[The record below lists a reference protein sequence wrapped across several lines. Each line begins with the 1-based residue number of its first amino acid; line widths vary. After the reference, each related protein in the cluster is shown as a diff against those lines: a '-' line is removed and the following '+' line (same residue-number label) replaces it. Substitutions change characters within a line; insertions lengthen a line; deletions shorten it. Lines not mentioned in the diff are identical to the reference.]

1 MWHAAHKMPAMARIV
16 DVMGLRVVSV
26 KPDDTVGLA
35 IARMLEENVGSVAV
49 CEDNQLVGI
58 FTERDVLRLAGHGE
72 RLGTLRVAD
81 VMTKAVV
88 TVSPDDEVLDAARL
102 MGERQIRHLPV
113 VQDGNVLGIV
123 GIRDV
128 LSSLVERVWR
138 EHDDAAHDTARA
150 LLGRRP
156 ETHPTSSA
164 AP

>member
-1 MWHAAHKMPAMARIV
+1 MPRIA
-16 DVMGLRVVSV
+16 DVMRLRVVSV
-26 KPDDTVGLA
+26 QPGESVRVA

-49 CEDNQLVGI
+49 CDGDRLIGI

-72 RLGTLRVAD
+72 AIGEVAVGS
-81 VMTKAVV
+81 VMTTSLV
-88 TVSPDDEVLDAARL
+88 TVSPDDEVLEAARL
-102 MGERQIRHLPV
+102 MGARQIRHLPV

-150 LLGRRP
+150 LLGRRADA
-156 ETHPTSSA
+156 SA
-164 AP
+164 AG

>member
-1 MWHAAHKMPAMARIV
+1 MPRIA
-16 DVMGLRVVSV
+16 DVMRLRVVRVQPSESV
-26 KPDDTVGLA
+26 QVA

-49 CEDNQLVGI
+49 TEGDRIIGI

-72 RLGTLRVAD
+72 ALGDVAVQS
-81 VMTKAVV
+81 VMTTSLV
-88 TVSPDDEVLDAARL
+88 TVSPDDEVLEAARL
-102 MGERQIRHLPV
+102 MGARQIRHLPV

-150 LLGRRP
+150 LLGRRADA
-156 ETHPTSSA
+156 SA
-164 AP
+164 AG